1 MALKLDIAANTRQ
14 AQAQVKDLGEALGD
28 VGDSLDDVAR
38 DGKTAGDKLEKSFKD
53 LAKTAKKSGDDAGK
67 GLKSGV
73 KEGLDE
79 AKSEAGQSGREAA
92 ASFGGGFEDIVD
104 FVQETAANA
113 FSGFGPIGAA
123 AGIAVAAAIGTI
135 MANAAT
141 AQEKLNEARES
152 AADLAST
159 MYQNGGKL
167 PLTERVENLFETL
180 NKEVTPNGPVQ
191 NLIDQWVDFGD
202 RLSAVRDIAEKTGRP
217 VRELVEAMSGSDL
230 RLTKDALDDV
240 NAELDKMKSN
250 VATAW
255 VWETGPLEDY
265 KKELEKV
272 TEQERLA
279 RDTIAATD
287 ALNVKAL
294 EDLRTAWQNATTDAS
309 NYFSQTEEGA
319 TTFDWGAYLADAEA
333 TIAAA
338 DEMKGRLVG
347 LPSDIRAEAERIFA
361 SQGAVAANEYTKAYE
376 SASAADKG
384 RFISAASA
392 NGEAS
397 GSAQAQALRNAF
409 GNPVLEATVKVK
421 RDTREWDDWRP
432 NPKTGVIMATRSR
445 SLPDWE

>member
-1 MALKLDIAANTRQ
+1 MALKIDIAANTRQ
-14 AQAQVKDLGEALGD
+14 AATQVKSLGD
-28 VGDSLDDVAR
+28 DLETVVDALDDVGR
-38 DGKTAGDKLEKSFKD
+38 GGDRTGDKLEKTLKD
-53 LAKTAKKSGDDAGK
+53 VERRAKDAGDGIKK
-67 GLKSGV
+67 GLGGGI

-79 AKSEAGQSGREAA
+79 AKNEAGQSGREAA

-123 AGIAVAAAIGTI
+123 AGIAVAAAIGTL
-135 MANAAT
+135 MSNAAT

-180 NKEVTPNGPVQ
+180 NKEITPNGPVQ
-191 NLIDQWVDFGD
+191 GLIDQWVDFGD
-202 RLSAVRDIAEKTGRP
+202 RLSGIRDIAERTGRP

-240 NAELDKMKSN
+240 NAELDRMKSN

-265 KKELEKV
+265 AKELQKV
-272 TEQERLA
+272 TDQERLA

-294 EDLRTAWQNATTDAS
+294 EDLQTAWQNATTDAS
-309 NYFSQTEEGA
+309 NYFAQTEEGA

-347 LPSDIRAEAERIFA
+347 LPSDIRSEAERIFA

-392 NGEAS
+392 NGEAT
-397 GSAQAQALRNAF
+397 GTAQAQALKAAF

-421 RDTREWDDWRP
+421 RDTREWDNWLP
-432 NPKTGVIMATRSR
+432 NPKTGVIMATVPRSVNQ
-445 SLPDWE
+445 LG